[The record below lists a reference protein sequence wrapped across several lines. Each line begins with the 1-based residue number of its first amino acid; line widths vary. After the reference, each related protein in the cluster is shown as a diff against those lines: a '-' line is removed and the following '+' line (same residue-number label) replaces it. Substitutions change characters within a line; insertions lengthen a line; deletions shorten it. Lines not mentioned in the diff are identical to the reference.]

1 MARRKP
7 TADDLSELLGTSLDA
22 VESLRQEVL
31 RQLARVQALRVAALA
46 TEQRRPDEALGRTEA
61 QVKLMVRK
69 LKQLER
75 LVLRVDA
82 AVKKAGAGTE
92 RPRRRQPSRR
102 SAPRISRRR

>member
-92 RPRRRQPSRR
+92 RPRRRGPSRG
-102 SAPRISRRR
+102 SVPRISRRR